1 MRFVVTKLRGN
12 ASLWWDGVQEE
23 RTLKNKTR
31 INSLSRMTNKLRGK
45 FLPQDYKLILFRQMQ
60 NLQQKSMIV
69 REYTEEFYKVNIRYG
84 NMEDTPE
91 KVARYINGIIFDI
104 QDELGLFSLRS
115 VEEAY
120 HVALKDEEKMMR
132 KQS

>member
-1 MRFVVTKLRGN
+1 M
-12 ASLWWDGVQEE
+12 
-23 RTLKNKTR
+23 
-31 INSLSRMTNKLRGK
+31 
-45 FLPQDYKLILFRQMQ
+45 
-60 NLQQKSMIV
+60 
-69 REYTEEFYKVNIRYG
+69 NIISG
-84 NMEDTPE
+84 HIEDTPD
-91 KVARYINGIIFDI
+91 KVARYVNNLRFDI